1 MLQLG
6 LCMNLTMVCKK
17 NKNPKIYKEMTKPD
31 SDPQYDTQEERR
43 VITGWEK
50 KTAEALGQATR
61 TNHSGIW
68 HGYLGFESQGPL
80 SIKPKRKA

>member
-1 MLQLG
+1 
-6 LCMNLTMVCKK
+6 
-17 NKNPKIYKEMTKPD
+17 MTKPD
-31 SDPQYDTQEERR
+31 SDPQYDKQEERR

-68 HGYLGFESQGPL
+68 HGNLGFESQGPL
-80 SIKPKRKA
+80 SIKPKRKAQVATTRKKPKTSF